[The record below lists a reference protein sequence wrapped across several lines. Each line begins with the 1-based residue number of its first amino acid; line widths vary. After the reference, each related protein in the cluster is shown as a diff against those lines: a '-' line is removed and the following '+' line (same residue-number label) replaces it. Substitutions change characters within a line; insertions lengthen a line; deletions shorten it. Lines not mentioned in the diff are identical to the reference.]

1 MHELFVFPKQNFIR
15 RKKNFVTINCASI
28 SSSLIESELF
38 GYEEGAFTGAKR
50 NGHPGKFEIADG
62 GTIFLDEIA
71 EMPLDMQ
78 TRLLR
83 VIEEGTVS
91 RIGGTNEIIVD
102 VRIIAASNKDLQNEV
117 LKGNFR
123 KDLFYRL
130 NVLPIKLP
138 PLRERRE
145 DIPLLIDYFMKRL
158 SKKLNK
164 KSVHISDEQMEEL
177 KNYDWFG
184 NVRELE
190 NFVELI
196 INTEK
201 TFIPF
206 ESSNHYLKG
215 QKSLENRC
223 DEGSYENISPDEMTL
238 ECIEMK
244 HIIKVLSMCSGNIT
258 LAAKTLGIGRNTLY
272 RKLKKYNIDCIE
284 LEQCSK

>member
-1 MHELFVFPKQNFIR
+1 
-15 RKKNFVTINCASI
+15 
-28 SSSLIESELF
+28 
-38 GYEEGAFTGAKR
+38 
-50 NGHPGKFEIADG
+50 
-62 GTIFLDEIA
+62 
-71 EMPLDMQ
+71 MQ

-145 DIPLLIDYFMKRL
+145 DIPLLINYFMKRL

-164 KSVHISDEQMEEL
+164 KAVHITDEQMTDL

-190 NFVELI
+190 NYVELI
-196 INTEK
+196 INTESA
-201 TFIPF
+201 FIPF
-206 ESSNHYLKG
+206 EPDNNSIKEQKTMESSSN
-215 QKSLENRC
+215 EDN
-223 DEGSYENISPDEMTL
+223 YENDSQEEMTL

-244 HIIKVLSMCSGNIT
+244 HIARVLRMCSGNIT
-258 LAAKTLGIGRNTLY
+258 LAAKMLGIGRNTLY
-272 RKLKKYNIDCIE
+272 RKIKKYRINCND
-284 LEQCSK
+284 LERCSN